1 MVANVNC
8 ACLLGAYDCIQ
19 VNILQPCFSYQCV
32 PFSEPSS
39 PPVGVQVRAD
49 SSESITVLW
58 DEPESTNGG
67 IRNYSVL
74 CLHNQ
79 SQEIVVNETVFEPQP
94 VSRFFLE
101 PNSTYSCQV
110 VAYNDHGVSLAQQAV
125 GTTLPVSSE
134 NVCCQNLPDNYHC
147 HFSIATAVASL
158 LLVVYADGV
167 EYAELTA
174 SAIQSRMLRYER
186 LLNTTEDT
194 KIRGLFAI
202 VILGVDNAIHFVL
215 IL

>member
-1 MVANVNC
+1 M
-8 ACLLGAYDCIQ
+8 
-19 VNILQPCFSYQCV
+19 
-32 PFSEPSS
+32 
-39 PPVGVQVRAD
+39 QVRAD
-49 SSESITVLW
+49 SSKSITVLW

-110 VAYNDHGVSLAQQAV
+110 VAYNDYGASLIQQAM

-134 NVCCQNLPDNYHC
+134 SVCCQSLPDNY
-147 HFSIATAVASL
+147 
-158 LLVVYADGV
+158 
-167 EYAELTA
+167 
-174 SAIQSRMLRYER
+174 R
-186 LLNTTEDT
+186 
-194 KIRGLFAI
+194 
-202 VILGVDNAIHFVL
+202 
-215 IL
+215 

>member
-1 MVANVNC
+1 M
-8 ACLLGAYDCIQ
+8 
-19 VNILQPCFSYQCV
+19 
-32 PFSEPSS
+32 
-39 PPVGVQVRAD
+39 QVRAD

-58 DEPESTNGG
+58 DPPESTNGG

-74 CLHNQ
+74 CFHNQ
-79 SQEIVVNETVFEPQP
+79 SQEVIVNETVLEPRP

-110 VAYNDHGVSLAQQAV
+110 VAYNDYGASLAQQAV

-134 NVCCQNLPDNYHC
+134 NVYCQNLPDNYRSL
-147 HFSIATAVASL
+147 FSIAIAASL
-158 LLVVYADGV
+158 LLMVYADGV

-174 SAIQSRMLRYER
+174 SVIQSLTLRYER

-194 KIRGLFAI
+194 KIQGLFAI
-202 VILGVDNAIHFVL
+202 NVVIHVLGFDDAIHFAL

>member
-1 MVANVNC
+1 M
-8 ACLLGAYDCIQ
+8 LQ
-19 VNILQPCFSYQCV
+19 VNILQPHFSYLCISS
-32 PFSEPSS
+32 SEPSS
-39 PPVGVQVRAD
+39 PPLGVQVRAD
-49 SSESITVLW
+49 SSKSITVLW

-134 NVCCQNLPDNYHC
+134 SVCCQSLPDNY
-147 HFSIATAVASL
+147 
-158 LLVVYADGV
+158 
-167 EYAELTA
+167 
-174 SAIQSRMLRYER
+174 R
-186 LLNTTEDT
+186 
-194 KIRGLFAI
+194 
-202 VILGVDNAIHFVL
+202 
-215 IL
+215 

>member
-1 MVANVNC
+1 M
-8 ACLLGAYDCIQ
+8 
-19 VNILQPCFSYQCV
+19 
-32 PFSEPSS
+32 
-39 PPVGVQVRAD
+39 QVRAD

-58 DEPESTNGG
+58 DPPESTNGG

-74 CLHNQ
+74 CFHNQ
-79 SQEIVVNETVFEPQP
+79 SQEVIVNETVLEPRP

-110 VAYNDHGVSLAQQAV
+110 VAYNDYGASLAQQAV

-134 NVCCQNLPDNYHC
+134 NIYCQNLPDNYRSL
-147 HFSIATAVASL
+147 FSIAIAVASL

-174 SAIQSRMLRYER
+174 SAIQSLMLRYER

-194 KIRGLFAI
+194 RIKGLFTI
-202 VILGVDNAIHFVL
+202 NVVILGIDNIIHFAV